1 MKVSSLLWGL
11 LLGAVANVVAQG
23 AVEEDDDEIPADFS
37 QETTEFDGKKVPPIL
52 ELTPDTFDTEIKAS
66 KYMLVKLYRFV
77 EACPQA
83 RLSPRNTN
91 IE

>member
-23 AVEEDDDEIPADFS
+23 AAEEDDDEIPADFS

-52 ELTPDTFDTEIKAS
+52 ELTPDNFDTEIKAS
-66 KYMLVKLYRFV
+66 KFMLVKLYRCV
-77 EACPQA
+77 NA
-83 RLSPRNTN
+83 RLQTHLSGRNTN
-91 IE
+91 EQ